1 MSSFDSFLDDSI
13 HSIIPASIPLE
24 VPISPKIEKLKRP
37 PNAYNL
43 FFMEQQAKVKL
54 ENPSLSG
61 NQVSQELGRRWKE
74 MSEESKKPY
83 IDRAND
89 IRDRFKQEN
98 PDYHYEKKK
107 AKKHK
112 CTTQTIN
119 DNNDSRISDVFS
131 CIIKLSVSQYLYQD
145 KHAIESINSSVDS
158 DLLPILLQNYQTK
171 K

>member
-1 MSSFDSFLDDSI
+1 MSSFDSFLDDSM
-13 HSIIPASIPLE
+13 HTLLPTGIPLE
-24 VPISPKIEKLKRP
+24 TQASPKVEKLKRP

-43 FFMEQQAKVKL
+43 FFMEQQSKVKT

-74 MSEESKKPY
+74 MNDESRKPY

-107 AKKHK
+107 IKKHK
-112 CTTQTIN
+112 GIPQTIG
-119 DNNDSRISDVFS
+119 DNNESHITDVFS
-131 CIIKLSVSQYLYQD
+131 CILTTLIAQYLYQD
-145 KHAIESINSSVDS
+145 KNAIESINSSVDS
-158 DLLPILLQNYQTK
+158 ELLPILLQNYQDK

>member
-13 HSIIPASIPLE
+13 HSIIPSSIPLE
-24 VPISPKIEKLKRP
+24 VPISPKVEKLKRP

-43 FFMEQQAKVKL
+43 FFMEQQTKVKL

-61 NQVSQELGRRWKE
+61 NQVSQELGHRWKE

-107 AKKHK
+107 
-112 CTTQTIN
+112 
-119 DNNDSRISDVFS
+119 
-131 CIIKLSVSQYLYQD
+131 
-145 KHAIESINSSVDS
+145 
-158 DLLPILLQNYQTK
+158 
-171 K
+171 